1 MSLEETLETGLLE
14 RGVRTQV
21 FDLSTP
27 LTQNCWKRAW
37 AAACW
42 MSSVGTKR
50 KDFMVVES
58 LGGKESCSEG
68 RAEGEDFEESS
79 KAGMSCSWRHELI
92 LLEP

>member
-14 RGVRTQV
+14 RGVRTQE

-42 MSSVGTKR
+42 MSSAGTKR
-50 KDFMVVES
+50 NDFMVVES
-58 LGGKESCSEG
+58 L
-68 RAEGEDFEESS
+68 AEDRVSS
-79 KAGMSCSWRHELI
+79 RICKGNVRGL
-92 LLEP
+92 